1 MRLEKEQI
9 QSIKRQ
15 AAKWAPGAETF
26 VFGSRTDP
34 TVRGGDID
42 LLILAEEK
50 LPLATL
56 RYMRR
61 AILDE
66 IGEQKLDII
75 SFARSAQNPF
85 KEVAL
90 STAARL

>member
-56 RYMRR
+56 RSMRR